1 MHSFSSRWFMRIQH
15 ALSPSHIRMP
25 RDEARPQERRNC
37 KLFLL
42 TLDRQSVWIIYW
54 RGEHFDGDLS
64 RISIV
69 FSTGWKWPWWC
80 NNNIISHRNL
90 LNVVSIG
97 IRKAR
102 ELLANRVAAFRAL
115 YDEDEQDVNQNSNS
129 SQIVNSTSITIN
141 NSRNSTAANNIA
153 PSAQGARQPRY

>member
-1 MHSFSSRWFMRIQH
+1 
-15 ALSPSHIRMP
+15 
-25 RDEARPQERRNC
+25 
-37 KLFLL
+37 
-42 TLDRQSVWIIYW
+42 
-54 RGEHFDGDLS
+54 
-64 RISIV
+64 
-69 FSTGWKWPWWC
+69 
-80 NNNIISHRNL
+80 
-90 LNVVSIG
+90 VVSIG

-102 ELLANRVAAFRAL
+102 ERLANRVAAFRAL